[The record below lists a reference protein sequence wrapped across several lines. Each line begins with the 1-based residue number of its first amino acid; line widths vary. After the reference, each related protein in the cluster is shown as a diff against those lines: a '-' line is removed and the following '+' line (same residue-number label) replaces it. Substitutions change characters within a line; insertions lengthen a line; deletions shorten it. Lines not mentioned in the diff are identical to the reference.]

1 MTTRM
6 LRACAS
12 CLLAVFCVSGA
23 WVAVAA
29 QGAARKPTVVPPA
42 PPAVA
47 RPGGQEAYSYKS
59 GGLRD
64 PFLSLVN
71 RGTDNR
77 LLQKKPEGLRGLT
90 FDEIALRGI
99 LQGGRPGAIAI
110 VQAPDTRTY
119 RVHVG
124 DQLYDAVV
132 KAITADSL
140 VVLQEVSDPLSLRK
154 QIERRKTLRV
164 VEEVK

>member
-1 MTTRM
+1 MTTQM
-6 LRACAS
+6 VRARAS

-29 QGAARKPTVVPPA
+29 QGAAQKPTVVPP

-47 RPGGQEAYSYKS
+47 RPVGQEAYSYKS
-59 GGLRD
+59 EGRRD

-71 RGTDNR
+71 RGTESR
-77 LLQKKPEGLRGLT
+77 PVQKKPEGLRGLT

-140 VVLQEVSDPLSLRK
+140 VVLQEVSDPLSLQK